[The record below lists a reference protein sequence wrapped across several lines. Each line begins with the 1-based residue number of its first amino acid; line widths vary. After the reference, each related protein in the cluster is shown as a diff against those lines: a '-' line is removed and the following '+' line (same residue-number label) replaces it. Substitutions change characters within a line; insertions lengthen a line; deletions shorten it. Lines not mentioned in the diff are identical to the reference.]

1 MAKARSDPIRSN
13 SKTKLGKGEITCLDS
28 ERIRKELRSDKG
40 IKGVKLER

>member
-1 MAKARSDPIRSN
+1 MDL
-13 SKTKLGKGEITCLDS
+13 LGKGEITCLDS